1 MNKYGLNKEET
12 KKEIEYAIGKI
23 NQYTN
28 KIYDRK
34 LKLEV
39 KKQELLK
46 SLDNSEATEEE
57 IIDLIS
63 YITRLTLKIEELKK
77 DIKRYYD
84 YMKELEED
92 M

>member
-1 MNKYGLNKEET
+1 MNKYGLNKEEA

-34 LKLEV
+34 LKLEI

>member
-28 KIYDRK
+28 KIYDKK
-34 LKLEV
+34 LKLEI
-39 KKQELLK
+39 KRQELLK
-46 SLDNSEATEEE
+46 SLDDSEATEEE

-63 YITRLTLKIEELKK
+63 YITRLTLKIEEFKK